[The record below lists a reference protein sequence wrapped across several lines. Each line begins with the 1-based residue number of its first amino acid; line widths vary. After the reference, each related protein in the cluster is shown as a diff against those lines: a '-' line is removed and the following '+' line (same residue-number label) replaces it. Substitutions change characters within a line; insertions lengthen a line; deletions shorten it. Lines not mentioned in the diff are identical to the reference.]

1 MPSIGGVEFIE
12 KQGPSLLAP
21 RTVVEDVS
29 RPRVAG
35 HAFRDM
41 GLKSS
46 PVVWVTTVDVDDPE
60 FTDLLYE
67 SMQGEIVTVVD
78 DDAKDTPN
86 VMIIEVQVLEKKKVI
101 RTAGGVTAGLWIVT
115 AQWVLQGC

>member
-21 RTVVEDVS
+21 RTVVEDIS

-78 DDAKDTPN
+78 DDAKDTVN